1 MNGNLWESTISASDD
16 LPKFDEFSKFLENRF
31 RSLEFLDTK
40 VRTKPVSKQSVLHA
54 LKTNSSSI
62 SLNNCQYCQGSHK
75 IAHCK
80 QFARQDYDS
89 RQSFVQNN
97 NLCFNCLGNNHSV
110 YFCRQ
115 TSKCHVCKR
124 KHHSLLHP
132 NRKPSEVTIGNAE
145 SGVVNTVTET
155 VQPNELTS
163 ITSCFSN
170 IQSHVLLATAFVKV
184 LSKNEVGITF
194 RCLLDQGSQAS
205 FITENAVQTLGLK
218 KIPTKVVISGVGGQ
232 EGLVSKHIVVA
243 NLQSI
248 HDPHFLI
255 KVKLHVLDKLTAFMP
270 SKKFAVQL
278 WSELSELRLAD
289 PTFYI
294 PNKVDLL
301 LGAEVYGQILED
313 GLIKGPPGSPVAQN
327 TKFGWILSGQI
338 YSSSHTGLECD
349 SSNRIVSMHSYVDE
363 NEVLRRFWEI
373 ESDDFSYKKS
383 KILTPEQ
390 QKCEEIFSHTT
401 SRDDSGRYVVNL
413 PFRDED
419 PRCKYGNS
427 RKIATRRLQL
437 LEKKLE
443 KNTELKIQYSA
454 VLQEYLDLGH
464 MELVPEKEKEDV
476 HVVYLPHHAVVKED
490 RTTSKIR
497 IVFDASCKGGNGV
510 SLNND
515 LLVGPVLQPDLRHIV
530 LRWRQHPIILVADL
544 VKMYRQ
550 IKVTKEHCNFQRIV
564 WRDQSGNM
572 QYYRLLRVTFG
583 TNSAPYLAVKVLQ
596 QLSVDEGK
604 NFKSIG
610 DRVTQDFY
618 MDDLMTGCQSVE
630 EGIVVY
636 KEMKDLMRR
645 GGFQL
650 QKWGSNSQEL
660 LEKIGEDKGNKN
672 KEKRVDIG
680 VEKGVKEVRKV
691 LGLNWNSELDNF
703 EYLVKLPAVSTPL
716 TKRKVVADI
725 ARLFD
730 PLGWISPPYCTSPI
744 VRHSVRSNQ
753 PFMGNLPKSRVTP
766 SKPFFQSGVDY
777 DGPVSIR
784 VSKGRGHHASK
795 GYICLFVCMTTRA
808 IHLESVS
815 DLSAEGFLAAF
826 KRFVARR
833 GHCADLW
840 SDNGTNFVGAA
851 KELKKLLNVERST
864 VAVEI
869 AEWLAT
875 NGTNWH
881 NIPPYAPNFGGLW
894 EAGIKSTK
902 FHLKRVIGNSTLTYE
917 EITTVLTQ
925 IEACLN
931 SRPISQISDSIQDP
945 YPLTPGHFL
954 LGESLLLVPDANYE
968 NSNVSSLRR
977 WQFTQRLVQNFW
989 RRWSNEYLTQFLQRH
1004 KWRNSVCE
1012 PKIGDVVLVKEANL
1026 PPARWLHGIITEKHT
1041 GTDGVTRVVSL
1052 RCGNSQ
1058 IKRPVSKL
1066 CLLPVTK

>member
-1 MNGNLWESTISASDD
+1 MENFIKIQIDILSRIKKTLINYNKSPKERINATYIEIRIQNLDAQWTQFLETHARLIDKCGEKELFDSNYFKNNIYDETENAYIETKTVLRDELAKLQSVHITEKPNFEKGVECTNVKLPKISIPTFSGKYAEWTTFRDLFITLIHKNASIENIQKMHYLKAHLIGEVEQLLRHIPVTAANYLESWNLLNKLYDNKKYLTNCLLKRFMSQPNVSVSSRSIKELLDTTVECLNGLKNIGVVVESWDVIVIYIVSAKLDNETRKLWESTISASDD

-54 LKTNSSSI
+54 LKTNTSSI

-115 TSKCHVCKR
+115 NSKCHVCKR

-132 NRKPSEVTIGNAE
+132 NRKPSKVTIGNAE

-155 VQPNELTS
+155 VQPNESTS

-184 LSKNEVGITF
+184 LSKIEVGITF
-194 RCLLDQGSQAS
+194 RYLLDQGSQAS

-278 WSELSELRLAD
+278 WSKLSELRLAD
-289 PTFYI
+289 PKFYI

-338 YSSSHTGLECD
+338 HSSSHTGLECN
-349 SSNRIVSMHSYVDE
+349 SNNRIVSMHSYVDE

-437 LEKKLE
+437 LEKRLE

-497 IVFDASCKGGNGV
+497 IVFDASCKGSNGV

-564 WRDQSGNM
+564 
-572 QYYRLLRVTFG
+572 
-583 TNSAPYLAVKVLQ
+583 
-596 QLSVDEGK
+596 
-604 NFKSIG
+604 
-610 DRVTQDFY
+610 
-618 MDDLMTGCQSVE
+618 
-630 EGIVVY
+630 
-636 KEMKDLMRR
+636 
-645 GGFQL
+645 
-650 QKWGSNSQEL
+650 
-660 LEKIGEDKGNKN
+660 
-672 KEKRVDIG
+672 
-680 VEKGVKEVRKV
+680 
-691 LGLNWNSELDNF
+691 
-703 EYLVKLPAVSTPL
+703 
-716 TKRKVVADI
+716 
-725 ARLFD
+725 
-730 PLGWISPPYCTSPI
+730 
-744 VRHSVRSNQ
+744 
-753 PFMGNLPKSRVTP
+753 
-766 SKPFFQSGVDY
+766 
-777 DGPVSIR
+777 
-784 VSKGRGHHASK
+784 
-795 GYICLFVCMTTRA
+795 
-808 IHLESVS
+808 
-815 DLSAEGFLAAF
+815 
-826 KRFVARR
+826 
-833 GHCADLW
+833 
-840 SDNGTNFVGAA
+840 
-851 KELKKLLNVERST
+851 
-864 VAVEI
+864 
-869 AEWLAT
+869 
-875 NGTNWH
+875 
-881 NIPPYAPNFGGLW
+881 
-894 EAGIKSTK
+894 
-902 FHLKRVIGNSTLTYE
+902 
-917 EITTVLTQ
+917 
-925 IEACLN
+925 
-931 SRPISQISDSIQDP
+931 
-945 YPLTPGHFL
+945 
-954 LGESLLLVPDANYE
+954 
-968 NSNVSSLRR
+968 
-977 WQFTQRLVQNFW
+977 
-989 RRWSNEYLTQFLQRH
+989 
-1004 KWRNSVCE
+1004 
-1012 PKIGDVVLVKEANL
+1012 
-1026 PPARWLHGIITEKHT
+1026 
-1041 GTDGVTRVVSL
+1041 
-1052 RCGNSQ
+1052 
-1058 IKRPVSKL
+1058 
-1066 CLLPVTK
+1066 